1 MAARYFS
8 LKSFEFFEELERNN
22 NRDWFLKNKSR
33 YENEVREPMLAF
45 IAGVSRHSSKKISAC
60 YVPARRSAKR
70 TAHPA

>member
-8 LKSFEFFEELERNN
+8 PKFFEFLEELSRNN

-45 IAGVSRHSSKKISAC
+45 IADFAPRLKKISANF
-60 YVPARRSAKR
+60 VADPRPRADR
-70 TAHPA
+70 